1 MARALAA
8 TMPAPIVILQPPA
21 ENELTGGYLYNL
33 RMGEGAR
40 ETSTRS
46 VPAAQL
52 PGALEQARRQG
63 ARVLID
69 SLYIGEDVDWEAL
82 SAHGLLALIHHLPS
96 LDPGFPQKARAE
108 QLQRERRLLE
118 AARGIVVTSASMR
131 ELLRAQ
137 GLGVPIVACPPGV
150 DEAFFEVARAQE
162 GDPPEI
168 VTVANFEPRKG
179 QLELA
184 AAMAKLTRAH
194 ALVWHL
200 IGDDRGD
207 PAYAA
212 AVREELR
219 AHRLEQV
226 AVWHGRL
233 GRDAL
238 LTRLGRASA
247 HVLPTRFET
256 YGMVV
261 AESLAA
267 GVPVVAPRIGE
278 IQHLVRHGETGL
290 LTEPGA
296 PEALAEAAA
305 RLLSDVELRGRMRR
319 ELDRRRNDLPRW
331 SDAARAFVRGVE
343 ELPS

>member
-1 MARALAA
+1 MASPSQ
-8 TMPAPIVILQPPA
+8 MSAPIVILQPPA
-21 ENELTGGYLYNL
+21 DNELTGGYLYNL
-33 RMGEGAR
+33 RMSEGGR
-40 ETSTRS
+40 ETSVRS
-46 VPAAQL
+46 VESAQL
-52 PGALEQARRQG
+52 PSAIEQARRQA

-82 SAHGLLALIHHLPS
+82 SGMGLLALIHHLPS
-96 LDPGFPQKARAE
+96 LDPGFPQKALAE
-108 QLQRERRLLE
+108 QLQRERRLLD
-118 AARGIVVTSASMR
+118 AARGIVVTSAFMR

-150 DEAFFEVARAQE
+150 DDAFFEVTRAQ
-162 GDPPEI
+162 DAAPPEI

-184 AAMAKLTRAH
+184 AAMARLTRAH

-219 AHRLEQV
+219 AHSLEQV

-238 LTRLGRASA
+238 RTRLGRASA

-261 AESLAA
+261 AE
-267 GVPVVAPRIGE
+267 
-278 IQHLVRHGETGL
+278 
-290 LTEPGA
+290 
-296 PEALAEAAA
+296 
-305 RLLSDVELRGRMRR
+305 
-319 ELDRRRNDLPRW
+319 
-331 SDAARAFVRGVE
+331 
-343 ELPS
+343 